1 MKIILDDFEY
11 SVLNKL
17 VLFGPLLTANVE
29 NLAACDRLLEFNL
42 AVKIVVKDETCYIA
56 ATHLGNKVLESQ

>member
-11 SVLNKL
+11 SQLNKL
-17 VLFGPLLTANVE
+17 ILYGPLLTANVD

-42 AVKIVVKDETCYIA
+42 AVKVVVKDETCYIA
-56 ATHLGNKVLESQ
+56 ATHLGNKVLEAQ